1 MSKEMVANLIC
12 FLRCFHE
19 FNALVVTFNKWKGF
33 FMFRNADKT
42 SRVLCQ
48 SLVRILIDSPMLGG
62 QSIYCCCCWFFL
74 EQKIYQFHFFNEAIY
89 LSVNHILFIY
99 FSWMKISSQWRWLA
113 MRLGTCQKAT
123 PWTCLKTLF
132 QCVFF
137 PSQIKVRIMIHMIHV
152 LKFIHIPY
160 WEFYVLFLV
169 VHSSLLLFLLYF
181 SDACCIKRFRVGVIN
196 SIWKKIRNVKLW
208 NGNVLGAACIG

>member
-1 MSKEMVANLIC
+1 MPISCSNIDRLPYVRWPKHLLLLLLVFSWTENLSVS
-12 FLRCFHE
+12 LFH
-19 FNALVVTFNKWKGF
+19 
-33 FMFRNADKT
+33 
-42 SRVLCQ
+42 C
-48 SLVRILIDSPMLGG
+48 
-62 QSIYCCCCWFFL
+62 
-74 EQKIYQFHFFNEAIY
+74 FNEAIY

-160 WEFYVLFLV
+160 WEFYVLFLF

-181 SDACCIKRFRVGVIN
+181 SDACCIKRFGVGVID